1 MRPVGVSSSHLHYC
15 ALSDGDYKV
24 KWGDTHRNVLP
35 KTESINLLLII
46 LEALIV
52 PYR

>member
-1 MRPVGVSSSHLHYC
+1 MRPVGVSSSHLQC
-15 ALSDGDYKV
+15 CDLSDEDYDAR
-24 KWGDTHRNVLP
+24 WGDTHRNVLP

-52 PYR
+52 P